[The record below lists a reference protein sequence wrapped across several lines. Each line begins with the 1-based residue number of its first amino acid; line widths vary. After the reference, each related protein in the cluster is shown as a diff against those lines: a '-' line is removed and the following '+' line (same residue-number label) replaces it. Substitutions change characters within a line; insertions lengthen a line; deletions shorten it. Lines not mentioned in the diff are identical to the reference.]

1 VIEESAKTK
10 KREAKIMKNQ
20 KIALYPGC
28 SLETSSSHYLQS
40 LEKVFDMLEVEY
52 TIMNDWNCCGATS
65 VKSIDQDMNLM
76 LNQRNLALAEEQ
88 GITELVV
95 PCASCYHR
103 LVSTSWEL
111 MQDQDKRQWV
121 NQQTGFVFEGHVKVR
136 NILDF
141 LVSLVGL
148 EKIGQKVQRPLE
160 GLTVACY
167 YGCLNTRVPKS
178 ETFDVMEYPMS
189 MDRIAKVLGANVVD
203 WSYKTECCGASLFLT
218 MDNISERLVGKILR
232 DASLRGVD
240 CIAVSCPMCQTN
252 LDTKQGHIREEF
264 EIQKPLP
271 SPFITQLM
279 GLAFGCRLEE
289 VGLDKNFEA
298 LEPLP

>member
-1 VIEESAKTK
+1 
-10 KREAKIMKNQ
+10 
-20 KIALYPGC
+20 
-28 SLETSSSHYLQS
+28 
-40 LEKVFDMLEVEY
+40 MLFR
-52 TIMNDWNCCGATS
+52 S
-65 VKSIDQDMNLM
+65 
-76 LNQRNLALAEEQ
+76 AEEQ

-103 LVSTSWEL
+103 LVSTHWEIL
-111 MQDQDKRQWV
+111 QDPDKRQWL
-121 NQQTGFVFEGHVKVR
+121 NQQTGLNYRGNVKVR

-141 LVSLVGL
+141 LVNLVGL
-148 EKIGQKVQRPLE
+148 EKIRSKVQRPLE

-189 MDRIAKVLGANVVD
+189 MDRIAQVLGAEVID

-218 MDNISERLVGKILR
+218 MDNISARLVGKILR

-252 LDTKQGHIREEF
+252 LDTKQPQIREDF
-264 EIQKPLP
+264 EIQKALP

-279 GLAFGCRLEE
+279 GLAFGCSLEE
-289 VGLDKNFEA
+289 VGLDKNVET
-298 LEPLP
+298 LEPLH